1 MKKSVTREYYEAILV
16 AFILALFVRTFVFE
30 NFKIPSGSMMDNLLI
45 GDHLV
50 VNKFVFAANGHTPL
64 HNLLPYRGPQR
75 GDVVV
80 FKWPEDPRRDF
91 IKRCVAVGGDTV
103 EMRAKQLF
111 INGEPIDEPY
121 VVHKDPRVYPDV
133 PGLGSSPRNLRNR
146 DNFGP
151 YTVPADHIFCLGDN
165 RDNSSDSRFW
175 GPVPLSYVK
184 GRAVIIYWSYE
195 AEPHDWEWRGVW
207 HRLRQLGGVVLN
219 FFTKT
224 RWERQFQLV
233 R

>member
-1 MKKSVTREYYEAILV
+1 MKKSVAREYYEAILV

-30 NFKIPSGSMMDNLLI
+30 NFKIPSGSMEENLLI

-50 VNKFVFAANGHTPL
+50 VNKFIFAGNADSIL
-64 HNLLPYRGPQR
+64 HHLFPYRGPQR

-80 FKWPEDPRRDF
+80 FKFPEDTRRDF

-103 EMRAKQLF
+103 ELRKKQLY
-111 INGEPIDEPY
+111 INGELQTEPM
-121 VVHKDPRVYPDV
+121 VIHKDSRVYDDTPAV
-133 PGLGSSPRNLRNR
+133 PISSRTR

-151 YTVPADHIFCLGDN
+151 FTVPPGTIFCLGDN
-165 RDNSSDSRFW
+165 RDNSLDSRFW

-184 GRAVIIYWSYE
+184 GRAVLIYWSYE
-195 AEPHDWEWRGVW
+195 AGRNDWQWQGLG
-207 HRLRQLGGVVLN
+207 HRLKQLAGVFFN

-224 RWERQFQLV
+224 RWEREFRLI

>member
-1 MKKSVTREYYEAILV
+1 MRKSVAREYYEAILV

-30 NFKIPSGSMMDNLLI
+30 NFKIPSGSMEDNLLI

-50 VNKFVFAANGHTPL
+50 VNKFIFAANADSIL
-64 HNLLPYRGPQR
+64 HRVFPYRGPQR

-80 FKWPEDPRRDF
+80 FKYPEDTRRDF
-91 IKRCVAVGGDTV
+91 IKRCVAVAGDVV
-103 EMRAKQLF
+103 EIKGKVLH
-111 INGEPIDEPY
+111 INGEPQVETMA
-121 VVHKDPRVYPDV
+121 VHKDPRIYEDAPSV
-133 PGLGSSPRNLRNR
+133 PISSRIR

-151 YTVPADHIFCLGDN
+151 FTVPPGTIFCLGDN
-165 RDNSSDSRFW
+165 RDNSLDSRFW

-184 GRAVIIYWSYE
+184 GRAVLIYWSYE
-195 AEPHDWEWRGVW
+195 AGRNDWQWRGFG
-207 HRLRQLGGVVLN
+207 HRLKQLASVFFN

-224 RWERQFQLV
+224 RWEREFRLI

>member
-30 NFKIPSGSMMDNLLI
+30 NFKIPSRSMEDGLLV

-50 VNKFVFAANGHTPL
+50 VNKFIFSEHWDSPL
-64 HNLLPYRGPQR
+64 HALLPYRPLER

-80 FKWPEDPRRDF
+80 FKFPLEPRRDF
-91 IKRCVAVGGDTV
+91 IKRCVALAGDTV
-103 EMRAKQLF
+103 EIRDKQLF
-111 INGEPIDEPY
+111 VNGLPRDEPY
-121 VVHKDPRVYPDV
+121 AVFKKDSLLPNTSAV
-133 PGLGSSPRNLRNR
+133 PPSLRTR

-151 YTVPADHIFCLGDN
+151 YTVPPGTVFCLGDN
-165 RDNSSDSRFW
+165 RDNSHDSRFW
-175 GPVPLSYVK
+175 GPVPVENVK
-184 GRAVIIYWSYE
+184 GRAVLIYWSFE
-195 AEPHDWEWRGVW
+195 SPPSDGQWRSFG
-207 HRLRQLGGVVLN
+207 HRLRQLADVFVN

-224 RWERQFQLV
+224 RWERQFMLI

>member
-30 NFKIPSGSMMDNLLI
+30 NFKIPSRSMEDGLLV

-50 VNKFVFAANGHTPL
+50 VNKFIFSEHLDTPL
-64 HNLLPYRGPQR
+64 YRLLPYRDLER

-80 FKWPEDPRRDF
+80 FKFPVEPRRDF
-91 IKRCVAVGGDTV
+91 IKRCVAIAGDVV
-103 EMRAKQLF
+103 EIRDKELY
-111 INGEPIDEPY
+111 INGEPQDEPY
-121 VVHKDPRVYPDV
+121 AVHKMDTVFPNSSAV
-133 PGLGSSPRNLRNR
+133 PPSRRTR

-151 YTVPADHIFCLGDN
+151 YRVPQGTVFCLGDN
-165 RDNSSDSRFW
+165 RDNSHDSRFW
-175 GPVPLSYVK
+175 GPVPIENIK
-184 GRAVIIYWSYE
+184 GRAVLIYWSFE
-195 AEPHDWEWRGVW
+195 TQPSDGTW
-207 HRLRQLGGVVLN
+207 HSFAHRFKQLADVLIH

-224 RWERQFQLV
+224 RWDRQFRLI

>member
-1 MKKSVTREYYEAILV
+1 MKKSVYREYYEAILV

-30 NFKIPSGSMMDNLLI
+30 NFKIPSRSMEDGLLV

-50 VNKFVFAANGHTPL
+50 VNKFIFSEHFDNLLYG
-64 HNLLPYRGPQR
+64 LLPYRGPER

-80 FKWPEDPRRDF
+80 FKYPVDPRRDF
-91 IKRCVAVGGDTV
+91 IKRCVALAGDTV
-103 EMRAKQLF
+103 EIRDKVLY
-111 INGEPIDEPY
+111 INGVEQTEDY
-121 VVHKDPRVYPDV
+121 VVHKKNSIIPNRASV
-133 PGLGSSPRNLRNR
+133 PASLRPR

-151 YTVPADHIFCLGDN
+151 YKVPEGSVFCLGDN

-175 GPVPLSYVK
+175 GEVPVQNIK
-184 GRAVIIYWSYE
+184 GRAVLIYWSFE
-195 AEPHDWEWRGVW
+195 APPSDGEWHSFG
-207 HRLRQLGGVVLN
+207 HRFRQLADVFVN

-224 RWERQFQLV
+224 RWSRQFRLI

>member
-1 MKKSVTREYYEAILV
+1 MNKSVYREYYEAILV

-30 NFKIPSGSMMDNLLI
+30 NFKIPSRSMEDGLLV

-50 VNKFVFAANGHTPL
+50 VNKFVFSEHFDSPL
-64 HNLLPYRGPQR
+64 YKLLPYRSPER

-80 FKWPEDPRRDF
+80 FKYPVDPRRDF

-103 EMRAKQLF
+103 EVRDKQLY
-111 INGEPIDEPY
+111 INGVEQIEPY
-121 VVHKDPRVYPDV
+121 VVHKATTMIPNQPSVRPSMR
-133 PGLGSSPRNLRNR
+133 PR

-151 YTVPADHIFCLGDN
+151 YVVPPGTVFCMGDN

-175 GPVPLSYVK
+175 GPVPLENIK
-184 GRAVIIYWSYE
+184 GRALLIYWSFD
-195 AEPHDWEWRGVW
+195 AAPSDGQWRGVGY
-207 HRLRQLGGVVLN
+207 RFKQLADVFIH

-224 RWERQFQLV
+224 RWNRQFKLI